1 MQSQA
6 KVVIVGGGMMGVG
19 LLYHLALEGW
29 TDVVLIEK
37 GELTSGSTWHAAGQ
51 CPSFIADYNMAKVHH
66 HSNTL
71 YSQLEEISGHPTGWH
86 GCGGI
91 RFAITPE
98 ELDYFK
104 LVEGIS
110 KNIGFRMQVISPEE
124 IRRINPFVTTEGV
137 LAGAWTLDDGHVD
150 PSSCCNAMA
159 IAAKNLG
166 ATIVKYNR
174 VLNITQLPN
183 GEFEVDTQQGKL
195 TCEHVVNAGGCY
207 ADRISGWLGVE
218 TQFTNLLHQYVVT
231 EPIQAFIERPNE
243 EMPVMRDPYASAYYR
258 QEQMSGLIGIYERS
272 DTSVAWS
279 HKDGR
284 YQDWDAENELFP
296 ANYDPIMPWLER
308 VMERM
313 PIFAEAGIM
322 KVIHGAIAHTID
334 SNPLVGPAPGV
345 KNFWLCTGSSIGIA
359 QGAGCGKYL
368 AQWMVHGAAE
378 INMLGLDPRR
388 FGDYA
393 DEAYTDAKAHREY
406 WDMYDLV
413 LPGEERPDGR
423 PARITPLY
431 EKLKAKGA
439 VHTESFGWERPKW
452 FSLDGR
458 EEEYGFRRNNVFE
471 VVREECRA
479 VRERVG
485 VMELPSFSKFM
496 VTGRDA
502 EAFLNR
508 VTANRVSKRPGGI
521 VLTHALGENGRIE
534 TEFTITRLADDRF
547 YCLSGAVAQLRDTD
561 LLTQRIQPG
570 ENVHIKDV
578 TLDKSVL
585 IVAGPHARD
594 VLSQLT
600 EADLTNES
608 FRWLTGQEIA
618 IAGIDLLALRVNYV
632 GELGWELHTPI
643 ERVSDLYDAVWAA
656 GEAYG
661 IADFGTYAMNSLRL
675 EKGYAGWGVELTNE
689 ITPVEARLNRFVK
702 LEKPFVG
709 RDAVLRALDGED
721 VGIKMVY
728 LEVDVNNADVAGGEA
743 VLYGQEVIGVTTS
756 GGYGHHVG
764 KSLAFA
770 YVNNGYHEPGCTFDI
785 EILGERCAATVLGK
799 PVYDPQ
805 NRCLKG

>member
-29 TDVVLIEK
+29 TDVVLVEK

-71 YSQLEEISGHPTGWH
+71 YSQLEEMTGHPTGWH

-91 RFAITPE
+91 RFALTQE

-104 LVEGIS
+104 LVES
-110 KNIGFRMQVISPEE
+110 VSRNIGYRMQVISPEE
-124 IRRINPFVTTEGV
+124 IRRINPFVKTDGV

-150 PSSCCNAMA
+150 PASCCNAMA
-159 IAAKNLG
+159 VAAKNLG

-174 VLNITQLPN
+174 VLGIKQMAN
-183 GEFEVDTQQGKL
+183 GEFEVETEQGNI

-207 ADRISGWLGVE
+207 ADRISAWLGVK
-218 TQFTNLLHQYVVT
+218 TQFTNMLHQYVVT
-231 EPIQAFIERPNE
+231 EPIPEFLDRPDE
-243 EMPVMRDPYASAYYR
+243 EIPVMRDPYPSAYYR
-258 QEQMSGLIGIYERS
+258 QEQMSGLIGIYERA
-272 DTSVAWS
+272 DTEVAWAD
-279 HKDGR
+279 KPGR
-284 YQDWDAENELFP
+284 YQEWTAENELFP
-296 ANYDPIMPWLER
+296 ANYEPIMPWLER

-313 PIFAEAGIM
+313 PIFAEAGIL
-322 KVIHGAIAHTID
+322 KVVNGAISHTID

-345 KNFWLCTGSSIGIA
+345 KNFWLATGSSIGIA

-378 INMLGLDPRR
+378 INMVGLDPRR

-393 DEAYTDAKAHREY
+393 DQAYTDAKAHREY

-413 LPGEERPDGR
+413 LPGEERPEGR
-423 PARITPLY
+423 PARATSLF
-431 EKLKAKGA
+431 EKLQAKGA

-471 VVREECRA
+471 VVREECKA

-485 VMELPSFSKFM
+485 VFELPSFSKFM
-496 VTGRDA
+496 VTGADA
-502 EAFLNR
+502 GKLLDR
-508 VTANRVSKRPGGI
+508 VTANRISKKDGGI
-521 VLTHALGENGRIE
+521 VLTHGLGRNGRIE
-534 TEFTITRLADDRF
+534 AEFTITRLAEDRY
-547 YCLSGAVAQLRDTD
+547 YCLSGATAQLRDGD
-561 LLTQRIQPG
+561 LLNFAIEEG
-570 ENVHIKDV
+570 EDV
-578 TLDKSVL
+578 TVKDITLEKSVV

-594 VLSQLT
+594 VLSKLT
-600 EADLTNES
+600 ETDLTNAN
-608 FRWLTGQEIA
+608 FRWLTGQEIS
-618 IAGIDLLALRVNYV
+618 IAGIDLIALRVNYV
-632 GELGWELHTPI
+632 GELGWELHVPI
-643 ERVSDLYDAVWAA
+643 DKAVDLYDTIWAA
-656 GEAYG
+656 GEAFG

-675 EKGYAGWGVELTNE
+675 EKAYAGWGVELTNE
-689 ITPVEARLNRFVK
+689 ITPVEAKLDRFVK
-702 LEKPFVG
+702 LDKDFVG
-709 RDAVLRALDGED
+709 KDAVLRAKDGDD
-721 VGIKMVY
+721 VGIAIVY
-728 LEVDVNNADVAGGEA
+728 VEVDAGDTDVAGGEA
-743 VLYGQEVIGVTTS
+743 VMLGDEVIGVTTS

-770 YVNNGYHEPGCTFDI
+770 YVNNGHDAPGSTFDI
-785 EILGERCAATVLGK
+785 EILGERRQATVLSK
-799 PVYDPQ
+799 PVYDPK
-805 NRCLKG
+805 NERLRV